1 MIFICSFIFLFIFG
15 IIFMFGVS
23 SGFIVMSDD
32 KKHDPPQPV
41 RPKPTRSQ
49 PVKRKV
55 EPKESKPQLTAYI
68 DLSGRLIKLETKAE
82 ETKAK
87 KDGFKIVYK

>member
-32 KKHDPPQPV
+32 KKPDPPQPV
-41 RPKPTRSQ
+41 RPQPTKRTVQ
-49 PVKRKV
+49 PKAQ
-55 EPKESKPQLTAYI
+55 PKAQKAQLTAYI
-68 DLSGRLIKLETKAE
+68 DLGGRLIKLETKAE

-87 KDGFKIVYK
+87 KDGFKVVYQ